1 MEINLET
8 LGIDSCEDDFQLLND
23 WSDSSPTSFSK
34 YVNWIETKTNTGNKA
49 RMKITESVG

>member
-1 MEINLET
+1 MEINLEA